1 MPHSIW
7 RRARGMTGRVPR
19 VRVLRWSSWRRLM
32 RSVTART
39 GSSAVHQTHA
49 PPTPARTRR
58 VWRSS
63 WSVSGLVVVTGVS
76 RLVSVS
82 GVPGVSVISL
92 VWIFI
97 ILITVVSTVAAL
109 TGFNVIV
116 FAATSIVVTGALGP
130 ATTSSSSSSAAASWF
145 TSLRLFRPRGFL
157 AIFTDLFYIRFLV
170 SIPTI
175 RVSLVTLVN
184 VEAELFPQSL
194 RQIFTWRLRLRVHV
208 GAATCLTRRPGPG
221 GWAVVT
227 VIADTIWTKTYVFD
241 VYL

>member
-7 RRARGMTGRVPR
+7 RRSRGMTGRVPR

-32 RSVTART
+32 RSVTARA

-58 VWRSS
+58 VWRAS

-130 ATTSSSSSSAAASWF
+130 ATASSSAPAASWF

>member
-32 RSVTART
+32 RSVTARA

-58 VWRSS
+58 VWRAS

-82 GVPGVSVISL
+82 GVPRVSVISL

-130 ATTSSSSSSAAASWF
+130 ATTSSSSAAASWF

-221 GWAVVT
+221 GWALVT

>member
-32 RSVTART
+32 RSVTARA

-58 VWRSS
+58 VWRAS

-130 ATTSSSSSSAAASWF
+130 ATVSSSSTASWF
-145 TSLRLFRPRGFL
+145 TSHRLFQPRGL
-157 AIFTDLFYIRFLV
+157 LEIFTDLFDIRFLV

-175 RVSLVTLVN
+175 SDSLVTLVN
-184 VEAELFPQSL
+184 VEAELFPLSL
-194 RQIFTWRLRLRVHV
+194 YQIFTWRLRLRVHV

-227 VIADTIWTKTYVFD
+227 VIADTIWTKIYM
-241 VYL
+241 

>member
-32 RSVTART
+32 RSVTARA

-58 VWRSS
+58 VWRAS
-63 WSVSGLVVVTGVS
+63 WSVSGLVVMAGIK
-76 RLVSVS
+76 RLVSISWVR
-82 GVPGVSVISL
+82 GVSVISL

-130 ATTSSSSSSAAASWF
+130 ATTSSSSAAASWF

-221 GWAVVT
+221 GWALVT